1 VNWLVR
7 AAQAVLNTAWRG
19 THGSSQTEKAMP
31 GAYPV
36 PGHGGWLSLIE
47 EPFAGAWQRNITVSV
62 DTALTY
68 SAVFRCISLISSDIA
83 KMRVKLV
90 RLTDA
95 GVWQETENPAFS
107 PVLRKPNR
115 WQSRIQFFANW
126 MESKLIHGN
135 TYVLKGRDNRNVVT
149 SLHVLD
155 PQRVTVLVAPD
166 SSVFYELRRDD
177 LSGLQRET
185 VTVPESEIIHDRMNT
200 FNHPLVGISP
210 ISAASLAIASGLNI
224 QQSSAKFFMN
234 GGRPAGILTAPGFI
248 NEETARRLKEQW
260 NSNYG
265 AGGPDVGKT
274 AVLGDGIEYK
284 PIAMTAADAQLIEQL
299 RFTAETVASA
309 FGVPLYMIGVGPPPT
324 YNNIEALQGQYYA
337 QVLQAHIESIE
348 ALLDEGLGLGPGF
361 GNKLGVEFDLDGLLR
376 MDTATKVKA
385 AADALKSGALAP
397 NEARARYFGLPP
409 TEGGESPYLQIQNY
423 SLAALSRR
431 DANSTPVTPGLDQP
445 NEEPKSTT
453 SVSEVAESQR
463 IKAIRQAAREF
474 HRLAD
479 QESLNGHSIN

>member
-1 VNWLVR
+1 MKLLSFFRRKATPQNASPV
-7 AAQAVLNTAWRG
+7 G
-19 THGSSQTEKAMP
+19 PGS
-31 GAYPV
+31 
-36 PGHGGWLSLIE
+36 GGWLSLIR
-47 EPFAGAWQRNITVSV
+47 EPWTGAWQKNITISV

-68 SAVFRCISLISSDIA
+68 SAVFRCISLIASDIA
-83 KMRVKLV
+83 KMRIKLV

-95 GVWQETENPAFS
+95 GVWEETENPAFS

-115 WQSRIQFFANW
+115 WQTHIQFFANW
-126 MESKLIHGN
+126 VESKLVFGN
-135 TYVLKGRDNRNVVT
+135 AYILKERDARNVVT
-149 SLHVLD
+149 RLYVLD

-166 SSVFYELRRDD
+166 SSVYYELRTDH
-177 LSGLQRET
+177 LSGLQTES
-185 VTVPESEIIHDRMNT
+185 VTVPASEIIHDRMNT

-210 ISAASLAIASGLNI
+210 ISACSLAAGQGLSI

-248 NEETARRLKEQW
+248 NEETAIRLKEQW
-260 NSNYG
+260 DSNYG
-265 AGGPDVGKT
+265 AGGSEVGRT

-284 PIAMTAADAQLIEQL
+284 PIMMTAADAQLIEQL

-337 QVLQAHIESIE
+337 QCLQAHIEAIE
-348 ALLDEGLGLGPGF
+348 VLLDEGLGLGPGF

-397 NEARARYFGLPP
+397 NEARARYFDLPP

-423 SLAALSRR
+423 SLAALARR
-431 DANSTPVTPGLDQP
+431 DANSTPVTPGLDQT
-445 NEEPKSTT
+445 NE
-453 SVSEVAESQR
+453 
-463 IKAIRQAAREF
+463 AARSLADEAEARRVRALREAAKEF
-474 HRLAD
+474 NRLAI
-479 QESLNGHSIN
+479 QERANAKLLH